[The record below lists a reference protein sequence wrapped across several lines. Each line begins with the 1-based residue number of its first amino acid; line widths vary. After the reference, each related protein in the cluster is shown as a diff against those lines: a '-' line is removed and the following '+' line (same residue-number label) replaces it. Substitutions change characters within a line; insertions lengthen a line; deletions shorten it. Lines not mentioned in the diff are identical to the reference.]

1 MDGGLE
7 AAHVLHGHA
16 LPIARLQVLVQDGD
30 DLVIEDL
37 ELANSLYHLLQ
48 RLQQLTHWDFHIS
61 SVNHSKLLTTYAIS
75 LTQLLKQ
82 QIRLAF
88 KQISLLVSC
97 CQLDFLACTTY
108 RRAGVL
114 GEGRRGGQGLES
126 MDDPVSGDRP
136 GPSVTQVSECG
147 SRGQVALTD
156 RPARAHAH
164 RHVRKA
170 PALLW
175 ADAGGTAEPRRPG
188 RVPPA
193 AVIDT
198 PRSRTLH

>member
-97 CQLDFLACTTY
+97 CQLDFLAQRTDALVCW
-108 RRAGVL
+108 G
-114 GEGRRGGQGLES
+114 RGGG
-126 MDDPVSGDRP
+126 GAGAGKHGRP
-136 GPSVTQVSECG
+136 CQWGQTGTQ
-147 SRGQVALTD
+147 R
-156 RPARAHAH
+156 
-164 RHVRKA
+164 
-170 PALLW
+170 
-175 ADAGGTAEPRRPG
+175 DAGL
-188 RVPPA
+188 RV
-193 AVIDT
+193 
-198 PRSRTLH
+198 RQSRTGRSHRPSRTCARTQTHA